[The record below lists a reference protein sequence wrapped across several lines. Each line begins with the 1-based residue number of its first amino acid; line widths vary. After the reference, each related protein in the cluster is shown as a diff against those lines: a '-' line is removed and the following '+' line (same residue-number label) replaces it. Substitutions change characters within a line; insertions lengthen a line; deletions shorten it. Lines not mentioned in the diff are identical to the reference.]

1 MTPDERHCVECLRW
15 HEDRLSKLLQILG
28 GAKFVARRD
37 DDMFRG
43 FYREIKRD
51 LKDECAAGAAKGV
64 AQSQPERV
72 WLQQPLSEAHTALVA
87 SPTVSDRAPVA
98 RRRPRGAWQG
108 SRWARA
114 VEAAL
119 GPCRE
124 PGRRLGLRSTPVCV
138 KGGAKLDHRGGGKLD
153 H

>member
-1 MTPDERHCVECLRW
+1 MTPDERPCVECLRW

-51 LKDECAAGAAKGV
+51 LKDECAAGTAKGV

-72 WLQQPLSEAHTALVA
+72 WLQQPLSEAHTARVA
-87 SPTVSDRAPVA
+87 SATVRFPGASCSTASSRRMA
-98 RRRPRGAWQG
+98 RFTMG
-108 SRWARA
+108 S
-114 VEAAL
+114 
-119 GPCRE
+119 C
-124 PGRRLGLRSTPVCV
+124 S
-138 KGGAKLDHRGGGKLD
+138 
-153 H
+153 